1 MPVADG
7 ATRRLA
13 LPRRIWRSSI
23 ALRVIATTLVAALII
38 LAASAWLILV
48 QASRGILA
56 GKQVSV
62 SAEASTALSRM
73 QLSLTDT
80 DLSVASLNER
90 LNQLVVQ
97 ATASSQ
103 QFQVMI
109 ETPVTGFI
117 SSGLS
122 ADSVPPALA
131 DKLTGSSYLWVA
143 PTLVSYRDGTPSVP
157 GLAVGGNLRVPSGDL
172 YPVYFLFPL
181 TQEANTLVVL
191 QRAVWSSMAV
201 LAVALVLI
209 AYLVARQIS
218 RPVRQASA
226 VAQRIAAGDF
236 EQRLPVVGSDDL
248 ASLAISM
255 NDMASTLSNQIGQLE
270 ELSRLQQRFVSDVSH
285 ELRTPLTT
293 VRMASDVLYDQRSEV
308 RPGLTRTVELM
319 HDEVDRFESLLTDL
333 LEISRFDAGAATLSA
348 DDIDF
353 ASLVRDEVD
362 DIGSLAA
369 QAGVQIDVDV
379 RPGPT
384 MVEADPRRVRRIL
397 RNLLSNAIEHSESR
411 PIEVT
416 VGNDQHS
423 VAVTVRDHGVG
434 LRPEQTSLV
443 FHRFWRADPS
453 RQRNLGGTGLGLA
466 IALED
471 ARLHNGWLEAW
482 GQLGQGSSFRLT
494 LPRSPGGVI
503 DASPLPLR
511 PSDAA
516 PGPGTA
522 EELPVGD
529 MPAGEGDAK

>member
-1 MPVADG
+1 MPAPDG
-7 ATRRLA
+7 TARRLA
-13 LPRRIWRSSI
+13 LPQRIWRSSI

-56 GKQVSV
+56 GKQVSA

-73 QLSLTDT
+73 QLSLADT

-90 LNQLVVQ
+90 LNQLVAQ

-122 ADSVPPALA
+122 ADSVPSALA
-131 DKLTGSSYLWVA
+131 DKLAGSNYLWVA

-181 TQEANTLVVL
+181 TQEANTLAVL

-201 LAVALVLI
+201 LSVALVLI

-226 VAQRIAAGDF
+226 VARRIAAGDF
-236 EQRLPVVGSDDL
+236 EQRMPVVGSDDL

-255 NDMASTLSNQIGQLE
+255 NDMASTLSTQIGQLE

-308 RPGLTRTVELM
+308 TPGLTRTVELM
-319 HDEVDRFESLLTDL
+319 HDEVDRFESLLADL
-333 LEISRFDAGAATLSA
+333 LEISRFDAGAATLST
-348 DDIDF
+348 DDVDF
-353 ASLVRDEVD
+353 ASLVREEVSD
-362 DIGSLAA
+362 VDSLAD
-369 QAGVQIDVDV
+369 QAGVRIGVDV
-379 RPGPT
+379 QPGSM

-397 RNLLSNAIEHSESR
+397 RNLLSNAIEHGEAR
-411 PIEVT
+411 PILVT
-416 VGNDQHS
+416 VAGDENC

-434 LRPEQTSLV
+434 LRPEQTELV

-482 GQLGQGSSFRLT
+482 GQLGEGSSFRLT
-494 LPRSPGGVI
+494 LPRSPGGTI
-503 DASPLPLR
+503 ATSPLPLR
-511 PSDAA
+511 PDDAS

-522 EELPVGD
+522 DELP
-529 MPAGEGDAK
+529 AETKGDADEQS